1 MCQLQ
6 QMENDMLTIAQ
17 ESQQINERLSSLALI
32 QEALIKEADKYNKLL
47 TASQTNFSSS
57 ARLIEQKQVTIAN
70 LTKKISIIA
79 ANTGV
84 RIFFGSSLTVHFY
97 YR

>member
-1 MCQLQ
+1 MCQLR
-6 QMENDMLTIAQ
+6 QMENDMLTVAQ

-84 RIFFGSSLTVHFY
+84 RVFF
-97 YR
+97 